1 MRRSRAGR
9 LAAHV
14 GVVAVVGALGLSAAN
29 GQETPPATAAAG
41 DESAAMAAGG
51 SAEGWLEVAR
61 ERTVLRYAY
70 VLGESGDGASGELL
84 VVLAD
89 RELPETA
96 LASAA
101 LRDDLAAAD
110 EVRSLVARIPESIG
124 GPTGQAG
131 PGEIEVWFHHPRL
144 PHGISLRGLAHF
156 VRETE
161 TAARLE
167 GRLVL
172 GGEGTNLEAWFSAPI
187 LRGNFAT
194 WPEIAAEARTLPP
207 DRTFEEV

>member
-1 MRRSRAGR
+1 MRRSRA
-9 LAAHV
+9 LFTTAA
-14 GVVAVVGALGLSAAN
+14 VAWTFAVGAAS
-29 GQETPPATAAAG
+29 GQETPPPTDAAGEKPPAVEATAEG
-41 DESAAMAAGG
+41 GG

-61 ERTVLRYAY
+61 ERTVLRYAW

-84 VVLAD
+84 VVLTD
-89 RELPETA
+89 RALPEAA

-110 EVRSLVARIPESIG
+110 EVRSLVARIPEGIG
-124 GPTGQAG
+124 SQGSQGSQERPAGPAG
-131 PGEIEVWFHHPRL
+131 PGEIEVWLHHPLL
-144 PHGISLRGLAHF
+144 PRGISLRGLAHF

-172 GGEGTNLEAWFSAPI
+172 GGEGTNFEAWFSA
-187 LRGNFAT
+187 
-194 WPEIAAEARTLPP
+194 
-207 DRTFEEV
+207 